1 MKSLAITM
9 VDAAGVSPPVAPFG
23 IADPSSTVTMAETDS
38 NRRSDMYVYPLGMV

>member
-9 VDAAGVSPPVAPFG
+9 VDAAGVSPAVAPFG
-23 IADPSSTVTMAETDS
+23 IADPRSTVTMAETDS